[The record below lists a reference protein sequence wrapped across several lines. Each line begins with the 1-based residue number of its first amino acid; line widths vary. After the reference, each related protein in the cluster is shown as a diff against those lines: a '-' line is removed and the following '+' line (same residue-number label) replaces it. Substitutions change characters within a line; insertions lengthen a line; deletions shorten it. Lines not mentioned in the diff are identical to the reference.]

1 VHQQPWLKVDESL
14 LVEDEIEVPVQ
25 VNGKVKTTV
34 LIPKGSSKEKVK
46 EIIDTLGVLDKYVQE
61 NTVKKFIYIPERMIS
76 IVV

>member
-1 VHQQPWLKVDESL
+1 
-14 LVEDEIEVPVQ
+14 
-25 VNGKVKTTV
+25 